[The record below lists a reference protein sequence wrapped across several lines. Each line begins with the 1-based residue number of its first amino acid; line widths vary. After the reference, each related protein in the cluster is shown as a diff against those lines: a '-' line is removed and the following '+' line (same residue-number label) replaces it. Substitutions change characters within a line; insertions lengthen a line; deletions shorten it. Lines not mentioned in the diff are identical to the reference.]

1 MTIMNWE
8 ILRKKIYYIDGSLRD
23 IYVKNTSM
31 EDWEKWIDLLNASY
45 KLEFYNGQS
54 GLIESQID
62 KNIVFDY
69 WNGKTDL
76 LRTLP

>member
-1 MTIMNWE
+1 MTIINWE